1 MFSVGELSLGYMRE
15 LTRVGAGSIGIGAA
29 GTVNL
34 LPSTL
39 EHVYGSLNPLGG
51 AIFLRIRP
59 GLMNTHSAMKET
71 KPMHDMHE
79 MHNMGRTAGIRAVG
93 AVKSGAR

>member
-1 MFSVGELSLGYMRE
+1 
-15 LTRVGAGSIGIGAA
+15 
-29 GTVNL
+29 
-34 LPSTL
+34 
-39 EHVYGSLNPLGG
+39 LGG